1 MAISKHK
8 ELLPSF
14 LDRLIDAGQ
23 ADTSGAV
30 VYTLEQM
37 IDTVRADLEEL
48 LNTRQAQSLL
58 DCPYPL
64 VKESILGYGLPDL
77 NSIPGATARDSE
89 AIGEH
94 ISMLIERFE
103 PRLKNVR
110 VEIDSEGNVPKDEM
124 RQLRFQISAALNVD
138 PAPEVGFETIVE
150 LSTGQTIVQT
160 SAGLT

>member
-1 MAISKHK
+1 MAAGQNR
-8 ELLPSF
+8 ELMPSF

-23 ADTSGAV
+23 SGASGAV

-48 LNTRQAQSLL
+48 LNTRQSQSLH

-64 VKESILGYGLPDL
+64 VKDSILGYGLPDL
-77 NSIPGATARDSE
+77 NSIPNARDSE
-89 AIGEH
+89 AIGDH
-94 ISMLIERFE
+94 ISRLIERFE

-110 VEIDSEGNVPKDEM
+110 VEIESDDESGPREDA
-124 RQLRFQISAALNVD
+124 RQLKFQISARLNVD

-150 LSTGQTIVQT
+150 LSTGHTKVQQSVSMT
-160 SAGLT
+160 